1 MTVMTSAQPL
11 LVVMPALPVQR
22 FMVDEHDQKIWDYK
36 ASELVPLILNNRD
49 LGLVAT
55 QELLP

>member
-1 MTVMTSAQPL
+1 MTVMTSARPL

-22 FMVDEHDQKIWDYK
+22 FMVDEYDQMIWDYK
-36 ASELVPLILNNRD
+36 ASELVPFVLDNRD
-49 LGLVAT
+49 LGLVAA